1 MKTWLMALLLIS
13 CAALVGFQGPRC
25 TAVDPDTAKSGDT
38 VNASCEN
45 VDKTTVADVYLT
57 DGKDDTKVAVMERT
71 ADKIKFTVPRLKPGR
86 YHLAFL
92 TANKASMIEQPVV
105 LTVE

>member
-25 TAVDPDTAKSGDT
+25 TAIDPDTAKSGDT

-57 DGKDDTKVAVMERT
+57 DGKADTKVTVTENGGG
-71 ADKIKFTVPRLKPGR
+71 KIKFQVPRMKPGR

-92 TANKASMIEQPVV
+92 TANKASMIEQPI
-105 LTVE
+105 